1 MADCADDGHSNVTEN
16 FFKVVEDEQKV
27 YLLRGYATYVGVKS
41 IEVREGGRPHFA
53 LHRPRNGEVY
63 LNGENE
69 RSLSRF
75 ISGLVTFFCGLLIR
89 QSGDAVSLRK
99 VTACLTD
106 VGREMRCPSV
116 RHFVLALPLPLFAT
130 SAVALPPPAT

>member
-1 MADCADDGHSNVTEN
+1 M
-16 FFKVVEDEQKV
+16 
-27 YLLRGYATYVGVKS
+27 
-41 IEVREGGRPHFA
+41 
-53 LHRPRNGEVY
+53 HRPRNGEVY
-63 LNGENE
+63 LGGENE

-116 RHFVLALPLPLFAT
+116 RHFVLALPLSVVRHLCSGAT
-130 SAVALPPPAT
+130 ATGDVTAAAAV